1 MALQTT
7 AGVTIP
13 LSAVLA
19 EADTLAAEVQ
29 ISGLQLDSRLVVR
42 GDAFL
47 ALPGEVHD
55 GRNYL
60 AAVAAAGASVIIAE
74 RGLTDSQGLAAGTV
88 PVVEIAGL
96 AMRVGAIAANF
107 YGAPAAAMH
116 VVGITGTN
124 GKTTTSRLLAQL
136 LRHHFGHCGVI
147 GTLGATLDNKVVE
160 ALNTTPDAVCLQRQ
174 LALWLGQGVEHAV
187 LEVSSHSLQQGRV
200 NALDFET
207 AIFTNLTHDHLDY
220 HGDMISYGL
229 AKSRLFAGDSL
240 QTVIVNRDD
249 PFSESIIERVADGVD
264 VWAYSLQGQDAA
276 VQARAV
282 NYHHN
287 GLEARLSSPWGEGL
301 LRSPLAGDFNL
312 SNLLAAIAA
321 ACVAGVPLTRVL
333 ELVPGLQGVPGRME
347 YVPNERGLQVVVDY
361 AHTPDALQQAL
372 LALRAHTSGKLIC
385 VFGCGGDRDAE
396 KRPLMGRIASEHADR
411 VIVTSDNPRN
421 ESPLAIIADIET
433 GISGPVEREADRAAA
448 IALAVAAARPGD
460 CILVAGKGHESYQ
473 QLGEQRISFSDTE
486 HLRRALRGE
495 GAR

>member
-7 AGVTIP
+7 AGVGMP
-13 LSAVLA
+13 LAAVLA
-19 EADTLAAEVQ
+19 EADTLAVEVQ
-29 ISGLQLDSRLVVR
+29 ISGLQLDSRLVVA

-47 ALPGEVHD
+47 AVPGEVHD

-60 AAVAAAGASVIIAE
+60 QAVAEAGASVIIAE
-74 RGLTDSQGLAAGTV
+74 QGLTDSQALAAAAV
-88 PVVEIAGL
+88 PVIEIADL
-96 AMRVGAIAANF
+96 AMRMGSIAAGF

-136 LRHHFGHCGVI
+136 LRHQFGHCGVI
-147 GTLGATLDNKVVE
+147 GTLGATLDDKVAE
-160 ALNTTPDAVCLQRQ
+160 AVNTTPDAVSLQRQ

-187 LEVSSHSLQQGRV
+187 LEVSSHSLEQGRV
-200 NALDFET
+200 NGLDFET

-229 AKSRLFAGDSL
+229 AKSRLFSGDSL
-240 QTVIVNRDD
+240 KTFIVNSDD
-249 PFSESIIERVADGVD
+249 PFSASIIDLATGAVD
-264 VWAYSLQGQDAA
+264 VWAYSLLGRDAA
-276 VQARAV
+276 VQAREV
-282 NYHHN
+282 SYHDN
-287 GLEARLSSPWGEGL
+287 GLEAKLSSPWGEGL

-312 SNLLAAIAA
+312 SNLLAAITA
-321 ACVAGVPLTRVL
+321 ACVAGAPLARVIEWVPD
-333 ELVPGLQGVPGRME
+333 LQGVPGRME

-372 LALRAHTSGKLIC
+372 LALRAHTRGELIC
-385 VFGCGGDRDAE
+385 VFGCGGDRDVE
-396 KRPLMGRIASEHADR
+396 KRPLMGRIAREYADR

-421 ESPLAIIADIET
+421 ETPLAIIADIES
-433 GISGPVEREADRAAA
+433 GIGGTVECEADRAAA
-448 IALAVAAARPGD
+448 IALAVATARPGD

-473 QLGEQRISFSDTE
+473 QVGEERIPFSDSG

-495 GAR
+495 GAK